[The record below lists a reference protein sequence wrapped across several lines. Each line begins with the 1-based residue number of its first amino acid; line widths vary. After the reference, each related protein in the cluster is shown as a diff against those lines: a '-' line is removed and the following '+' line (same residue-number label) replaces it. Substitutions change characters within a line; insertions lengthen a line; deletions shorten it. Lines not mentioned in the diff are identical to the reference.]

1 MSTQSHPEKDTKP
14 ANIATIVSVY
24 DGDLVEEDNRLPN
37 WWLYT
42 LFGTIVFG
50 VGYFYGQHKLNLWP
64 SQEEA
69 YQAEMAQVRMEAAK
83 KGGAMTADML
93 VGLSKNPATVA
104 QGKEAFVS
112 TCASCHR
119 ADGGGQIGPNLT
131 DAAWIHGGDPVAIWK
146 TVREGITTKGMPAW
160 GPQLGEER
168 VAAVA
173 AYVLTLKDT
182 NVPGG
187 KAPQG
192 PVAAE
197 GPAGSAAAEG
207 TKTP

>member
-1 MSTQSHPEKDTKP
+1 MSTQSHPEKEPKP
-14 ANIATIVSVY
+14 ANTATIVSVY

-42 LFGTIVFG
+42 LFGTIVFA
-50 VGYFYGQHKLNLWP
+50 VGYWYGQHKLNLWP

-69 YQAEMAQVRMEAAK
+69 YQAEMAQVRLEAAK
-83 KGGAMTADML
+83 RGNAMTADML

-104 QGKEAFVS
+104 QGKEAFGS

-131 DAAWIHGGDPVAIWK
+131 DDAWIHGSDPVAIWK
-146 TVREGITTKGMPAW
+146 TVREGIAAKGMPAW

-168 VAAVA
+168 VAAGA

-192 PVAAE
+192 PVAE
-197 GPAGSAAAEG
+197 VPAAAEG
-207 TKTP
+207 AKAP

>member
-1 MSTQSHPEKDTKP
+1 MSTQSHSEKDTKP
-14 ANIATIVSVY
+14 ATTATIVSVY
-24 DGDLVEEDNRLPN
+24 DGDLVEEDNGLPK

-42 LFGTIVFG
+42 LFGTIVFA
-50 VGYFYGQHKLNLWP
+50 VGYWYGQHKLNLWP
-64 SQEEA
+64 SQEAA
-69 YQAEMAQVRMEAAK
+69 YQAEMAQVRLEAAK
-83 KGGAMTADML
+83 RGNAMTADML

-131 DAAWIHGGDPVAIWK
+131 DAAWIHGSDPVAIWK
-146 TVREGITTKGMPAW
+146 TVREGIAAKGMPSW

-182 NVPGG
+182 NVADG

-192 PVAAE
+192 PASPGDAAPE
-197 GPAGSAAAEG
+197 GMKAP
-207 TKTP
+207 